1 MGACLSICDDDSNS
15 NPDNEIH
22 NTTDKKPL
30 TSPVQEE
37 KEIIQVKIDNI
48 EPWKY
53 SESLSINDVTEMLKD
68 MTFDDCDPF
77 IAPIK
82 YSKVV
87 KVYDGDTIHI
97 IAPLFDGVI
106 SRFRVRLNGIDTPE
120 LRTKNEWEKKAGYIV
135 KDMLVEKI
143 GDKIIELRDVSYDKY
158 GRILANVFL
167 NGENINEWLINTGWA
182 FPYEGKGEK
191 LAQKADWESK
201 VMQFENE
208 NENDDIE
215 REA

>member
-1 MGACLSICDDDSNS
+1 MGCCLSICDDENGKNS
-15 NPDNEIH
+15 DQNEEDNIPIKQSLASVE
-22 NTTDKKPL
+22 
-30 TSPVQEE
+30 VQEE
-37 KEIIQVKIDNI
+37 KEMIQVQVDNI

-53 SESLSINDVTEMLKD
+53 SESLSVVQVTEMLQD

-82 YSKVV
+82 FCKVV

-97 IAPLFDGVI
+97 IAPLFNGVI

-120 LRTKNEWEKKAGYIV
+120 LRTKNQWEKKAGYIV
-135 KDMLVEKI
+135 KDMLMEKI
-143 GDKIIELRDVSYDKY
+143 GDKIIELRNVSYDKY
-158 GRILANVFL
+158 GRILADVIL
-167 NGENINEWLINTGWA
+167 DDENINEWLLKTEWA

-201 VMQFENE
+201 VLEFERENE
-208 NENDDIE
+208 NIQSEV
-215 REA
+215 